1 MKVRAGL
8 QLAAAG
14 LVSVAVSCTHV
25 TSAPAESRTKVVTI
39 DDASRGVG
47 LERFHFI
54 GRWERVRGREDGRW
68 GGTSTR
74 SPHFGGSVSAAIK
87 GYRFRLY
94 GVTGP
99 NGGIGRLG
107 LDEHT
112 KFAMLDFYSAR
123 KGTHVL
129 LYTSP
134 SLAQGLHAIA
144 VSVNGTHN
152 PRSRGTY
159 VNIDSLE
166 VDSN

>member
-14 LVSVAVSCTHV
+14 LVFVAVSCTHA
-25 TSAPAESRTKVVTI
+25 TSQPSVSRTKVVTI

-54 GRWERVRGREDGRW
+54 GHWERVRGRHDGRW

-74 SPHFGGSVSAAIK
+74 SPHFGSSVSVAIK

-94 GVTGP
+94 GVSGP
-99 NGGIGRLG
+99 NGGNGTLG
-107 LDEHT
+107 LDRDTE
-112 KFAMLDFYSAR
+112 FAVLDFYSAR
-123 KGTHVL
+123 KRTHVL

-134 SLAQGLHAIA
+134 ILAQGLHAIA